1 MLLVLVEYSDEE
13 VDGSSES
20 VKKGPAYSWTD
31 AIIIGGILPNIV
43 TCRRHEARSH

>member
-31 AIIIGGILPNIV
+31 AIIIGGMSSKHCHLP
-43 TCRRHEARSH
+43 TS